1 MKRGHFYHLYGS
13 SDPKAAATNKVK
25 VRCGHWNIPRGLAG
39 EGTDLKAGSEDQKLP
54 VSEMACFVPSPRQ
67 EVSSAARGSVEQ
79 RALEQNSVQ
88 GLKAALDISDRF

>member
-1 MKRGHFYHLYGS
+1 MYGS

-39 EGTDLKAGSEDQKLP
+39 EAGSEDQKLP